1 MVNATLIFSVISV
14 YFTSL
19 CTILIPIPWFVPD
32 VNVIRRALISDEAWS
47 TSGGPVN
54 AIVPAIWAGLND
66 VTGRDTRLGALIATT
81 MPPTIS
87 EAVFSTIARSQVASR
102 PSLPPAPS
110 PPMHPPLES
119 SPLVASSDH
128 VPIDPQQPAKHGIVE
143 IILRISAISSVV
155 LFIKARLPSVL
166 SHMIMSSAEKWAKG
180 LATKGGLWLA
190 KGLGWKKPAL
200 QEKPEAALLE
210 VVAMVLKAIDTQRS
224 LAMNPTQ
231 QPGLQIPQIATYIA
245 SNTAPAQIIF
255 TFPTTFHI
263 TLPPQTDSAA

>member
-1 MVNATLIFSVISV
+1 
-14 YFTSL
+14 
-19 CTILIPIPWFVPD
+19 
-32 VNVIRRALISDEAWS
+32 
-47 TSGGPVN
+47 VN

-66 VTGRDTRLGALIATT
+66 VTGRDTRLGALTATT

-200 QEKPEAALLE
+200 QEKPEAALSE
-210 VVAMVLKAIDTQRS
+210 VVAMVLKAIDTKVFGHESYATTGATDTSDCNLYREQHGARTNHIHFPHNIPHHAS
-224 LAMNPTQ
+224 APD
-231 QPGLQIPQIATYIA
+231 GLRRLIDY
-245 SNTAPAQIIF
+245 
-255 TFPTTFHI
+255 
-263 TLPPQTDSAA
+263 